1 MNRQNPIEW
10 LEEIY
15 KSQGEI
21 SSEQFIEAKLL
32 FFEYINNL
40 PINILGLSN
49 THVYIQNGTVI
60 VRPTVNE
67 ETDEIKSECEHP
79 DDYRWHI
86 EEKNV
91 TICAKCDKYLES

>member
-21 SSEQFIEAKLL
+21 STGQFIEAKFL

-60 VRPTVNE
+60 VRPTVSE
-67 ETDEIKSECEHP
+67 ETDKIKSECEHP
-79 DDYRWHI
+79 DDYLWYF
-86 EEKNV
+86 EEKGV
-91 TICAKCDKYLES
+91 TLCAKCDKYL